1 MSKFSLVSACALAVC
16 MAGTS
21 LPALAADISPDATM
35 TIGIGIS
42 MNTLDP
48 AQQNTT
54 TVRNV
59 LDYEVQTLV
68 TFNEKGELLPLLA
81 TEWQWS
87 ESGEALTLKLREGV
101 KFHDGTPFNAAA
113 AQFSLGRLID
123 DKVSTPNGQSYQ
135 VIKNIEALDD
145 HTIRLDLAY
154 PTADLLNALGDTVS
168 AMMSPQSVD
177 AKGNSYENLQNPV
190 GTGPY
195 KLVKHTRGSQLVFER
210 DEDYWGEKPYYK
222 NVVLKIV
229 PESNALEA
237 GLRAGQIDLI
247 MNPPVSDLAALEA
260 EPNIAIIKAPS
271 DRSVYLSFV
280 TNKAPFDSKAVR
292 QALNYAVDK
301 QAIIKNVMFD
311 AVNLSDSPFAPSVSG
326 YCETGVYE
334 YNPEKAKQMLK
345 DAGAE
350 GVQVHLGTPRGRYTQ
365 DYEAAQAIASY
376 LRQAGAQVEIGTAD
390 WATYTTDIFSVDRN
404 PYNLFLLGWAPP
416 AMDAMFQ
423 MTYFSKIGWPPN
435 GVNGTFYDNPEME
448 ALFEKA
454 QREVNDDKRNAMYCD
469 IQKIIFDDA
478 PWLFLWSQNLILA
491 HNKNITGISYQPNE
505 KFVTLYARPKE

>member
-1 MSKFSLVSACALAVC
+1 MAAACALAAC
-16 MAGTS
+16 LASAS
-21 LPALAADISPDATM
+21 LPAFAADVSDDATL
-35 TIGIGIS
+35 TIGIGIT

-68 TFNEKGELLPLLA
+68 TFDEDGVLQPLLA
-81 TEWQWS
+81 TEWEWS
-87 ESGEALTLKLREGV
+87 ESGDALTLHLREGV
-101 KFHDGTPFNAAA
+101 QFHDGTPFNAEAA
-113 AQFSLGRLID
+113 KFSLGRLID

-135 VIKNIEALDD
+135 VINNIEVLDA
-145 HTIRLDLAY
+145 HTLRLDLDY

-168 AMMSPQSVD
+168 AMMSPKSVE

-195 KLVKHTRGSQLVFER
+195 QLVKHTRGSQLVFER
-210 DEDYWGEKPYYK
+210 DEDYWGDKPYYK
-222 NVVLKIV
+222 NVVLKII

-237 GLRAGQIDLI
+237 GLRAGQLDLI
-247 MNPPVSDLAALEA
+247 MNPPVSDIAALEA

-280 TNKAPFDSKAVR
+280 TNKPPFDSKEVR

-301 QAIIKNVMFD
+301 EAIIKNVMFD

-326 YCETGVYE
+326 YCKTGVYE
-334 YNPEKAKQMLK
+334 YDPDKAKQMLK

-350 GVQVHLGTPRGRYTQ
+350 GIQIKLGTPRGRYTQ
-365 DYEAAQAIASY
+365 DYEAVQAIASY
-376 LRQAGAQVEIGTAD
+376 LRQAGAQVDIGTAD
-390 WATYTTDIFSVDRN
+390 WATYTSDIFKPDGN

-423 MTYFSKIGWPPN
+423 MTYFSKVGWPPH

-454 QREVNDDKRNAMYCD
+454 QREVDDDKRNGMYCD
-469 IQKIIFDDA
+469 IQKMIFDDA
-478 PWLFLWSQNLILA
+478 PWMFLWTQNLILA
-491 HNKNITGISYQPNE
+491 HNKNIAGISYQPNE
-505 KFVTLYARPKE
+505 KFVTTYAHPKE